1 MRRDWPDILGGLV
14 LALIGVLALAWT
26 LIHYDLGTLR
36 QMGPGFFPAVL
47 GALLTGLGLIV
58 ALPAMGREG
67 EAPRIDV
74 ASGASVLA
82 AILIFGFGLRYLG
95 LAGATFVSVFFA
107 SLAAPHPGWIW
118 RGMLAAAITILT
130 VAVFSYGL
138 RMTLPLW
145 PRLP

>member
-58 ALPAMGREG
+58 ALPAMGRER